1 MNMENLAT
9 AWYFLA
15 KKRGL
20 FMKMLLSLLGSIV
33 MFAGTA
39 SAFKLQIGPITQDLK
54 TEHKKNQI
62 NDIKKI
68 DIKDLKENS
77 ALVNCG
83 PTDCTAI
90 KKND

>member
-1 MNMENLAT
+1 
-9 AWYFLA
+9 
-15 KKRGL
+15 
-20 FMKMLLSLLGSIV
+20 MKMFLSLLGSIV

-39 SAFKLQIGPITQDLK
+39 SAFKLQIGPITLDLK
-54 TEHKKNQI
+54 TELKKNQV

-77 ALVNCG
+77 ALANCG
-83 PTDCTAI
+83 RVECWAI

>member
-1 MNMENLAT
+1 
-9 AWYFLA
+9 
-15 KKRGL
+15 
-20 FMKMLLSLLGSIV
+20 MKMLLSLLGSIV

-54 TEHKKNQI
+54 FESKKGKLNE
-62 NDIKKI
+62 IKKI
-68 DIKDLKENS
+68 NVKDLKENS